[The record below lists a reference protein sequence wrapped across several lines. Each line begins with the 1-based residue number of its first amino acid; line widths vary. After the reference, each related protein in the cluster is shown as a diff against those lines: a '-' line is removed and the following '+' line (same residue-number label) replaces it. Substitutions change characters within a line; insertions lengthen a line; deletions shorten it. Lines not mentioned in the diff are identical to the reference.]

1 MLNVD
6 RYDLIR
12 KSIMRHEIPS
22 LIARAAF
29 VPIERTES
37 NDFMFDSEDDED
49 YSSDEDLDFDLEN
62 PIPAAMGVIDLGDD
76 GDLID
81 EEESDE
87 DQWEDEVSQD

>member
-12 KSIMRHEIPS
+12 KSILRHEIPS
-22 LIARAAF
+22 LIARSAF

-37 NDFMFDSEDDED
+37 NNFMFDSEDDED

-62 PIPAAMGVIDLGDD
+62 PIPDAMGLIDL
-76 GDLID
+76 DLID